1 MTDFVPGDLAYL
13 PERAVL
19 YDEKLHICGRLEKP
33 ELVIVLSKFE
43 KDVDS
48 KRNLLKILNSKKSFF
63 VRKNDLKR
71 ATDSVVGES
80 NNVSQVS

>member
-1 MTDFVPGDLAYL
+1 MNEFIPGDLAYL

-19 YDEKLHICGRLEKP
+19 YDEKLHYSGRVKKP
-33 ELVIVLSKFE
+33 ELVIVLNNFE

-63 VRKNDLKR
+63 VRKQDLRK
-71 ATDSVVGES
+71 ATDLVTKEI